1 MALLYNISTYFFLIV
16 INFAALFNA
25 KARLWVKGRECVF
38 KKLGNALMN
47 IENIAWFHCASLGE
61 FEQGKPI
68 IKAYKKM
75 NLIIKS
81 LNFSY
86 QSEEVFKDLN
96 LNFNSGIL
104 NLVSGPSGSG
114 KTTLLNLIAGLEKPS
129 SGLIMLDD
137 DIQSSNDKFIE
148 PENRNIGFIFQDFAL
163 FPHLNVKQNIEFSG
177 NRNDELLNKLINKL
191 SIANHLSK
199 YPHELSGGQQQRVSI
214 ARALFSEPKILLI
227 DEPIS
232 NQDKNNK
239 TEIIRIISEFI
250 KEKEIV
256 CILVSHEEINNVP
269 VETKSFNLS

>member
-1 MALLYNISTYFFLIV
+1 
-16 INFAALFNA
+16 
-25 KARLWVKGRECVF
+25 
-38 KKLGNALMN
+38 
-47 IENIAWFHCASLGE
+47 
-61 FEQGKPI
+61 
-68 IKAYKKM
+68 M

-86 QSEEVFKDLN
+86 QNEEVFKDLN

-114 KTTLLNLIAGLEKPS
+114 KTTLLNLIAGLERPS

-137 DIQSSNDKFIE
+137 DVQSSNDKFIE

-163 FPHLNVKQNIEFSG
+163 FPHLNIKQNIEFSG

-191 SIANHLSK
+191 SIATHLSK

-256 CILVSHEEINNVP
+256 CVLVSHEEINNVP

>member
-1 MALLYNISTYFFLIV
+1 
-16 INFAALFNA
+16 
-25 KARLWVKGRECVF
+25 
-38 KKLGNALMN
+38 
-47 IENIAWFHCASLGE
+47 
-61 FEQGKPI
+61 
-68 IKAYKKM
+68 M

-96 LNFNSGIL
+96 LNFNSGVL

-137 DIQSSNDKFIE
+137 DVQSSNDKFIE

-163 FPHLNVKQNIEFSG
+163 FPHLNIKQNIEFSG

>member
-1 MALLYNISTYFFLIV
+1 
-16 INFAALFNA
+16 
-25 KARLWVKGRECVF
+25 
-38 KKLGNALMN
+38 
-47 IENIAWFHCASLGE
+47 
-61 FEQGKPI
+61 
-68 IKAYKKM
+68 M

-163 FPHLNVKQNIEFSG
+163 FPHLNIKQNIEFSG
-177 NRNDELLNKLINKL
+177 NRNEELLNKLINKL

-239 TEIIRIISEFI
+239 TEIIKIISEFI

-269 VETKSFNLS
+269 VEIKSFNFS

>member
-1 MALLYNISTYFFLIV
+1 
-16 INFAALFNA
+16 
-25 KARLWVKGRECVF
+25 
-38 KKLGNALMN
+38 
-47 IENIAWFHCASLGE
+47 
-61 FEQGKPI
+61 
-68 IKAYKKM
+68 M

-137 DIQSSNDKFIE
+137 DVQSSNDKFIE

-163 FPHLNVKQNIEFSG
+163 FPHLNIKQNIEFSG
-177 NRNDELLNKLINKL
+177 NRNEELLNKLINKL

-214 ARALFSEPKILLI
+214 ARALFSEPKILLV

>member
-1 MALLYNISTYFFLIV
+1 
-16 INFAALFNA
+16 
-25 KARLWVKGRECVF
+25 
-38 KKLGNALMN
+38 
-47 IENIAWFHCASLGE
+47 
-61 FEQGKPI
+61 
-68 IKAYKKM
+68 M

-137 DIQSSNDKFIE
+137 DVQSSNDKFIE

-163 FPHLNVKQNIEFSG
+163 FPHLNIKQNIEFSG
-177 NRNDELLNKLINKL
+177 NRNEELLNRLINEL

-214 ARALFSEPKILLI
+214 ARALFSEPKVLLI

-250 KEKEIV
+250 KEEEIV

-269 VETKSFNLS
+269 VETKSFNFS

>member
-1 MALLYNISTYFFLIV
+1 
-16 INFAALFNA
+16 
-25 KARLWVKGRECVF
+25 
-38 KKLGNALMN
+38 
-47 IENIAWFHCASLGE
+47 
-61 FEQGKPI
+61 
-68 IKAYKKM
+68 M

-177 NRNDELLNKLINKL
+177 NRNEELLNKLINKL
-191 SIANHLSK
+191 SFANHLSK

>member
-1 MALLYNISTYFFLIV
+1 
-16 INFAALFNA
+16 
-25 KARLWVKGRECVF
+25 
-38 KKLGNALMN
+38 
-47 IENIAWFHCASLGE
+47 
-61 FEQGKPI
+61 
-68 IKAYKKM
+68 M

-104 NLVSGPSGSG
+104 NFVSGPSGSG

-129 SGLIMLDD
+129 SGFIMLDD
-137 DIQSSNDKFIE
+137 NIQSSNDKFIE

-177 NRNDELLNKLINKL
+177 NRNEELLNKLINKL
-191 SIANHLSK
+191 SITNHLFK

-239 TEIIRIISEFI
+239 IEIIRIISEFI

-256 CILVSHEEINNVP
+256 CILVSHEEINNIAQVK
-269 VETKSFNLS
+269 TRSYTLS

>member
-1 MALLYNISTYFFLIV
+1 
-16 INFAALFNA
+16 
-25 KARLWVKGRECVF
+25 
-38 KKLGNALMN
+38 
-47 IENIAWFHCASLGE
+47 
-61 FEQGKPI
+61 
-68 IKAYKKM
+68 M

-177 NRNDELLNKLINKL
+177 NRNEELLNKLINKL

-239 TEIIRIISEFI
+239 IEIIKIISEFI

-269 VETKSFNLS
+269 G

>member
-1 MALLYNISTYFFLIV
+1 
-16 INFAALFNA
+16 
-25 KARLWVKGRECVF
+25 
-38 KKLGNALMN
+38 
-47 IENIAWFHCASLGE
+47 
-61 FEQGKPI
+61 
-68 IKAYKKM
+68 M

-137 DIQSSNDKFIE
+137 DVQSSNDKFIE

-163 FPHLNVKQNIEFSG
+163 FPHLNIKQNIEFSG
-177 NRNDELLNKLINKL
+177 NRNEELLNRLINEL

-214 ARALFSEPKILLI
+214 ARALFSEPKVLLI

-250 KEKEIV
+250 KEEEIV
-256 CILVSHEEINNVP
+256 CILVSHEEINNAP

>member
-1 MALLYNISTYFFLIV
+1 
-16 INFAALFNA
+16 
-25 KARLWVKGRECVF
+25 
-38 KKLGNALMN
+38 
-47 IENIAWFHCASLGE
+47 
-61 FEQGKPI
+61 
-68 IKAYKKM
+68 M

-81 LNFSY
+81 LDFSY
-86 QSEEVFKDLN
+86 QNEEVFKDLN

-137 DIQSSNDKFIE
+137 NIQSSIDKFVE
-148 PENRNIGFIFQDFAL
+148 PENRNVGFVFQDFAL
-163 FPHLNVKQNIEFSG
+163 FPHLNVKQNIEFSE
-177 NRNDELLNKLINKL
+177 NRNKELFNTLIDNL
-191 SIANHLSK
+191 SIKNNLSK

-214 ARALFSEPKILLI
+214 ARALYSEPKILLI

-256 CILVSHEEINNVP
+256 CILVSHEEINNIAQ
-269 VETKSFNLS
+269 VETKSYTLS

>member
-1 MALLYNISTYFFLIV
+1 
-16 INFAALFNA
+16 
-25 KARLWVKGRECVF
+25 
-38 KKLGNALMN
+38 
-47 IENIAWFHCASLGE
+47 
-61 FEQGKPI
+61 
-68 IKAYKKM
+68 M

-137 DIQSSNDKFIE
+137 DVQSCNDKFIE

-163 FPHLNVKQNIEFSG
+163 FPHLNIKQNIEFSG
-177 NRNDELLNKLINKL
+177 NRNEELLNKLIYKL

>member
-1 MALLYNISTYFFLIV
+1 
-16 INFAALFNA
+16 
-25 KARLWVKGRECVF
+25 
-38 KKLGNALMN
+38 
-47 IENIAWFHCASLGE
+47 
-61 FEQGKPI
+61 
-68 IKAYKKM
+68 M

-86 QSEEVFKDLN
+86 HSEEVFKDLN

-137 DIQSSNDKFIE
+137 DVQSSNDKFIE

-163 FPHLNVKQNIEFSG
+163 FPHLNIKQNIEFSG

-191 SIANHLSK
+191 SIAIHLSK

-239 TEIIRIISEFI
+239 IEIIKIISDFT
-250 KEKEIV
+250 KDKEII
-256 CILVSHEEINNVP
+256 CILVSHEEINSIAQ
-269 VETKSFNLS
+269 VETRSYTLS

>member
-1 MALLYNISTYFFLIV
+1 
-16 INFAALFNA
+16 
-25 KARLWVKGRECVF
+25 
-38 KKLGNALMN
+38 
-47 IENIAWFHCASLGE
+47 
-61 FEQGKPI
+61 
-68 IKAYKKM
+68 M

-96 LNFNSGIL
+96 LNFNSEIL

-137 DIQSSNDKFIE
+137 DVQSSNDKFIE

-163 FPHLNVKQNIEFSG
+163 FPHLNIKQNIEFSG

-191 SIANHLSK
+191 SIATHLSK

>member
-1 MALLYNISTYFFLIV
+1 
-16 INFAALFNA
+16 
-25 KARLWVKGRECVF
+25 
-38 KKLGNALMN
+38 
-47 IENIAWFHCASLGE
+47 
-61 FEQGKPI
+61 
-68 IKAYKKM
+68 M

-96 LNFNSGIL
+96 LNFDSGIL

-137 DIQSSNDKFIE
+137 DVQSSNDKFIE

-177 NRNDELLNKLINKL
+177 NRNEELLNKLINKL

-269 VETKSFNLS
+269 VETKSFNFS

>member
-1 MALLYNISTYFFLIV
+1 
-16 INFAALFNA
+16 
-25 KARLWVKGRECVF
+25 
-38 KKLGNALMN
+38 
-47 IENIAWFHCASLGE
+47 
-61 FEQGKPI
+61 
-68 IKAYKKM
+68 M

-104 NLVSGPSGSG
+104 NFVSGPSGSG
-114 KTTLLNLIAGLEKPS
+114 KTTLLNLIAGLEKPT
-129 SGLIMLDD
+129 SGLIMLDN

-177 NRNDELLNKLINKL
+177 NRNEELLNKLINKL

-239 TEIIRIISEFI
+239 IEIIRIISEFI

-256 CILVSHEEINNVP
+256 CILVSHEEINNAP
-269 VETKSFNLS
+269 VDTKSFNFS

>member
-1 MALLYNISTYFFLIV
+1 
-16 INFAALFNA
+16 
-25 KARLWVKGRECVF
+25 
-38 KKLGNALMN
+38 
-47 IENIAWFHCASLGE
+47 
-61 FEQGKPI
+61 
-68 IKAYKKM
+68 M

-137 DIQSSNDKFIE
+137 DAQSSNDKFIE

-163 FPHLNVKQNIEFSG
+163 FPHLNIKQNIEFSG
-177 NRNDELLNKLINKL
+177 NRNEELLNKLINKL

>member
-1 MALLYNISTYFFLIV
+1 
-16 INFAALFNA
+16 
-25 KARLWVKGRECVF
+25 
-38 KKLGNALMN
+38 
-47 IENIAWFHCASLGE
+47 
-61 FEQGKPI
+61 
-68 IKAYKKM
+68 M

-137 DIQSSNDKFIE
+137 DVQSSNDKFIE

-163 FPHLNVKQNIEFSG
+163 FPHLNIKQNIEFSG
-177 NRNDELLNKLINKL
+177 NRNEELLNRLINEL

-214 ARALFSEPKILLI
+214 ARALFSEPKVLLI

-250 KEKEIV
+250 KEEEIV

-269 VETKSFNLS
+269 VEIKSFNLS

>member
-1 MALLYNISTYFFLIV
+1 
-16 INFAALFNA
+16 
-25 KARLWVKGRECVF
+25 
-38 KKLGNALMN
+38 
-47 IENIAWFHCASLGE
+47 
-61 FEQGKPI
+61 
-68 IKAYKKM
+68 M

-81 LNFSY
+81 LDFSY
-86 QSEEVFKDLN
+86 QNEEVFKDLN

-114 KTTLLNLIAGLEKPS
+114 KTTLLNIIAGLEKPS

-148 PENRNIGFIFQDFAL
+148 PENRNVGFISQDFAL

-177 NRNDELLNKLINKL
+177 NRNEELLNKLINKL

-214 ARALFSEPKILLI
+214 ARALFSEPKVLLI

-256 CILVSHEEINNVP
+256 CILGSHEEINNVP

>member
-1 MALLYNISTYFFLIV
+1 
-16 INFAALFNA
+16 
-25 KARLWVKGRECVF
+25 
-38 KKLGNALMN
+38 
-47 IENIAWFHCASLGE
+47 
-61 FEQGKPI
+61 
-68 IKAYKKM
+68 M

-81 LNFSY
+81 VNFSY

-137 DIQSSNDKFIE
+137 DVQSSNDKFIE

-163 FPHLNVKQNIEFSG
+163 FPHLNIKQNIEFSG
-177 NRNDELLNKLINKL
+177 NRNEELLNRLINEL

-214 ARALFSEPKILLI
+214 ARALFSEPKVLLI

-250 KEKEIV
+250 KEEEIV

>member
-1 MALLYNISTYFFLIV
+1 
-16 INFAALFNA
+16 
-25 KARLWVKGRECVF
+25 
-38 KKLGNALMN
+38 
-47 IENIAWFHCASLGE
+47 
-61 FEQGKPI
+61 
-68 IKAYKKM
+68 M

-137 DIQSSNDKFIE
+137 DVQSSNNKFIE

-163 FPHLNVKQNIEFSG
+163 FPHLNIKQNIEFSG
-177 NRNDELLNKLINKL
+177 NRNEELLNKLINKL

-214 ARALFSEPKILLI
+214 ARALFSEPKVLLI

-250 KEKEIV
+250 KEEEIV

>member
-1 MALLYNISTYFFLIV
+1 
-16 INFAALFNA
+16 
-25 KARLWVKGRECVF
+25 
-38 KKLGNALMN
+38 
-47 IENIAWFHCASLGE
+47 
-61 FEQGKPI
+61 
-68 IKAYKKM
+68 M

-137 DIQSSNDKFIE
+137 DVQSSNDKFIE

-163 FPHLNVKQNIEFSG
+163 FPHLNIKQNIEFSG
-177 NRNDELLNKLINKL
+177 NRNEELLNRLINEL

-214 ARALFSEPKILLI
+214 ARALFSEPKVLLI

-256 CILVSHEEINNVP
+256 CILVSHEEINNAP
-269 VETKSFNLS
+269 VETKSFNVS

>member
-1 MALLYNISTYFFLIV
+1 
-16 INFAALFNA
+16 
-25 KARLWVKGRECVF
+25 
-38 KKLGNALMN
+38 
-47 IENIAWFHCASLGE
+47 
-61 FEQGKPI
+61 
-68 IKAYKKM
+68 M

-177 NRNDELLNKLINKL
+177 NRNEELLNKLINKL
-191 SIANHLSK
+191 SFANHLSK

-256 CILVSHEEINNVP
+256 CILVSHEEINNIP
-269 VETKSFNLS
+269 VETKSFNFS

>member
-1 MALLYNISTYFFLIV
+1 
-16 INFAALFNA
+16 
-25 KARLWVKGRECVF
+25 
-38 KKLGNALMN
+38 
-47 IENIAWFHCASLGE
+47 
-61 FEQGKPI
+61 
-68 IKAYKKM
+68 M

-137 DIQSSNDKFIE
+137 DVQSSNDKFIE

-163 FPHLNVKQNIEFSG
+163 FPHLNIKQNIEFSG
-177 NRNDELLNKLINKL
+177 NRNEELLNKLINKL

-239 TEIIRIISEFI
+239 IEIIKIISDFT

-256 CILVSHEEINNVP
+256 CILVSHEEINNIAQ
-269 VETKSFNLS
+269 VETISYTLS